1 MSPSLCEVIETFVVK
16 IRGVTETGRGGG
28 VSDTAATNPLR
39 PFVFAVVDLQA
50 RRGAP

>member
-1 MSPSLCEVIETFVVK
+1 VLSGELHNRGSAGRCEACGEIF
-16 IRGVTETGRGGG
+16 
-28 VSDTAATNPLR
+28 PWR